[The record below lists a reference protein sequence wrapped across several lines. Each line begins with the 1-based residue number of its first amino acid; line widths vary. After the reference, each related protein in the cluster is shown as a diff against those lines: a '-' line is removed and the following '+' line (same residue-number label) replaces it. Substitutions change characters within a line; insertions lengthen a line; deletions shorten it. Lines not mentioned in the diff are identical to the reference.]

1 MNQERPKLGFLLH
14 EVARLLRKRFE
25 QKARSHGLTRSQWQ
39 AIAYISRNEGI
50 RQGALADLLEIE
62 SITLARILDKL
73 SEQGLVERR
82 HHPTDRRTWLLY
94 LRETARP
101 LLVTMELLGES
112 TYEEAYRGISSAER
126 DRLIKTLST
135 MKSNLQAANRTP
147 VVENEAQYG

>member
-1 MNQERPKLGFLLH
+1 M
-14 EVARLLRKRFE
+14 
-25 QKARSHGLTRSQWQ
+25 
-39 AIAYISRNEGI
+39 
-50 RQGALADLLEIE
+50 ADLLEIE
-62 SITLARILDKL
+62 SITLARILDRL

-135 MKSNLQAANRTP
+135 MKSNLQAANRAP